1 MEKILFMATVQP
13 HLRNYPNRNI
23 SEYIKNI
30 RKYLQQKHLFLH
42 LMYDFQKSFINVH
55 AKKHAAGKPTH
66 VSPPNR
72 IPNPGMKFV
81 VVQLFSVSNITSMA
95 DTVLLYYVDSTIFLC
110 TRQYV
115 LRTHVHR
122 TLSLSSLYAVPS
134 KEKGGECI
142 LS

>member
-95 DTVLLYYVDSTIFLC
+95 DTVFTILCRLYNISMYQTICFEDTRTSYVVTVVVVC
-110 TRQYV
+110 
-115 LRTHVHR
+115 
-122 TLSLSSLYAVPS
+122 SSLQR
-134 KEKGGECI
+134 KRG
-142 LS
+142 